1 MTDETITV
9 TRDDANDRYDLTVG
23 GAAAGYAAFR
33 RDDEGR
39 LVFDH
44 TVVEKEFG
52 GRGLG
57 KTLARDAL
65 ADVARRG
72 ETVVPE
78 CPFIVKFLRENEVS
92 GLQIDWR
99 DEDAADAGDSA
110 APAEPSA

>member
-9 TRDDANDRYDLTVG
+9 TRDDVNDRYDLTVG
-23 GAAAGYAAFR
+23 DAAAGYAAFR

-65 ADVARRG
+65 ADVARRS

-78 CPFIVKFLRENEVS
+78 CPFIVKFLRENEVP
-92 GLQIDWR
+92 GLQVDWR

-110 APAEPSA
+110 APAKPSA